1 MKSKSSQLFTI
12 LFYFIIQSANCQ
24 LSGYYT
30 IGGTGANYQ
39 TLPAAISDLY
49 SQGIVGDVTFALNPG
64 TYPGVTFTEIPGASV
79 DNSFVLKS
87 INLDSTEVVI
97 EGTVN
102 FDLTSFITLK
112 AITLSSSQIHI
123 IDFFKSNEIYIEN
136 CVINS
141 TFPSYFFDG
150 AMYLQHFTA
159 DTAWSKITFNQSL
172 IECTSTCIFTT
183 GGYGRTTFTNCEIN
197 SLEDIS
203 LQGGGRITLNDN
215 ICNGGLDIKTSNY
228 CYIRR
233 NEINGIAEIGQIDS
247 IIDNVFISEEIFEV
261 AADYFRGNYFYGSL
275 LRDPNPGSNSN
286 AKFYDN
292 YFECE
297 IHTFHANFPK
307 MVGNTFMNDISL
319 SFNKALLF
327 ENNRMYGDLN
337 YGDTYTGY
345 WNYKI
350 NNNIFH
356 NGCLIGRGHNS
367 IISFNNFVDSAYL
380 YVEYSDISV
389 HDNNFCQGIQGNTSF
404 ENISHNN
411 FFPLIYCYYD
421 TNSTHYDPVYL
432 ESNPGIATN
441 PLLQGKGWSES
452 PEIDY
457 LGNIRKY
464 PPAIGANEIY
474 ICSDSTNNT
483 INISCGEELYLNM
496 CSLPET
502 GSFWWTPDSCIMNP
516 DTAYTSIIACDN
528 NTWYL
533 NNSIY
538 GLIDSVSIEV
548 EPFQVEIAEMPLFYC
563 GYARTLNASYHP
575 FASYHWEP
583 ETGLSDPYIRNPLL
597 LIEDTNNLQYVLRCE
612 IDNCGTSY
620 DTLNIDYDPLPNVG
634 IYYPEQHEDTI
645 FFSCLSTCV
654 DEYLWNFG
662 DGTFSTEE
670 NPYHVYEVNGIYT
683 VTLTGTNSFGSRSHT
698 VNYFFYYD
706 FDEYW
711 APVGATW
718 YYEIVYPFSS
728 KVSYIKY
735 ESVGTTFILNKEC
748 KIITATEGETAYGH
762 LVGNSDTVYTYENNG
777 KIFVFD
783 PNNNDFSLIY
793 DFSAD
798 SGTTWNTTW
807 DTCNFERSILEVD
820 SINVNGNYLK
830 LLSHGGYKIIERIGG
845 ERTLFHGLGIV
856 DCNIPDT
863 IIYEEPFVQRLRCY
877 EDNVIG
883 FYETG
888 ISPTCD
894 FVLGIESI
902 NQIDDQLTIFPIP
915 AKDKIFIKGLPNKD
929 RTRIVISSLSGVNL
943 INTSIRSE
951 VATID
956 ITSLEQGI
964 YLVQIRL
971 EAEIITKKIIV
982 LH

>member
-1 MKSKSSQLFTI
+1 MLLFVI
-12 LFYFIIQSANCQ
+12 PKAHSQ

-39 TLPAAISDLY
+39 TLQYAISDLY
-49 SQGIVGDVTFALNPG
+49 SQGIDGDVTFALNPG
-64 TYPGVTFTEIPGASV
+64 TYPSVIFAEIPGASE
-79 DNSFVLKS
+79 DNKFVLQS
-87 INLDSTEVVI
+87 INLDSTEVII
-97 EGTVN
+97 EGIVK
-102 FDLTSFITLK
+102 FDLTSFITIK
-112 AITLSSSQIHI
+112 SITISSSQVHV

-136 CVINS
+136 CAIYS
-141 TFPSYFFDG
+141 TYPSYFFDG
-150 AMYLQHFTA
+150 AINIEHLTT
-159 DTAWSKITFNQSL
+159 DTAWSKITLSHSL
-172 IECTSTCIFTT
+172 IECTSTCMWTT
-183 GGYGRTTFTNCEIN
+183 GSHGRTIINNCEVN

-215 ICNGGLDIKTSNY
+215 IINGGLDIKTSNY

-247 IIDNVFISEEIFEV
+247 IIDNIFISEEIFEV

-327 ENNRMYGDLN
+327 ENNRMYGDLH

-350 NNNIFH
+350 NNNIFF
-356 NGCLIGRGHNS
+356 NGFLIGRGHHS
-367 IISFNNFVDSAYL
+367 IISYNNFVDSAYL

-389 HDNNFCQGIQGNTSF
+389 HDNNFCRGIEGNTSP

-411 FFPLIYCYYD
+411 YYPLIYCYYD
-421 TNSTHYDPVYL
+421 TNSIHYDPIYL

-441 PLLQGKGWSES
+441 PMLQGKGWSEA
-452 PEIDY
+452 PETDF
-457 LGNIRKY
+457 LGNLRKNS
-464 PPAIGANEIY
+464 PAIGANEIY
-474 ICSDSTNNT
+474 ICSDSMNNL
-483 INISCGEELYLNM
+483 INVPCGDELYLNM
-496 CSLPET
+496 CSLQDT
-502 GSFWWTPDSCIMNP
+502 GNYWWTPDTCILYP
-516 DTAYTSIIACDN
+516 DSIYTAVIGCEN
-528 NTWYL
+528 MTWYL
-533 NNSIY
+533 NNSIF
-538 GLIDSVSIEV
+538 GLIDSVSIQVVPFEV
-548 EPFQVEIAEMPLFYC
+548 QIAEMPLFYC

-575 FASYHWEP
+575 YASYHWEP
-583 ETGLSDPYIRNPLL
+583 ETGLTNPYIRNPKL
-597 LIEDTNNLQYVLRCE
+597 LIEDTTNLKYVLECQ
-612 IDNCGTSY
+612 IDGCGTSY
-620 DTLNIDYDPLPNVG
+620 DTINIDYDPLPNVG
-634 IYYPEQHEDTI
+634 IYYPQQNADTI
-645 FFSCLSTCV
+645 FFTCTSTCV
-654 DEYLWNFG
+654 DEYLWDFG

-670 NPYHVYEVNGIYT
+670 NPYHVFEVNGIYT

-698 VNYFFYYD
+698 INYYFYYD
-706 FDEYW
+706 FDDYW

-728 KVSYIKY
+728 KLSYIKY

-748 KIITATEGETAYGH
+748 KIITATGGETAYGH
-762 LVGNSDTVYTYENNG
+762 LVGNSDTAYTYENNG

-798 SGTTWNTTW
+798 SGTIWNTTW
-807 DTCNFERSILEVD
+807 DTCNFERSISGVD
-820 SINVNGNYLK
+820 SISINGNYLK
-830 LLSHGGYKIIERIGG
+830 LLSHDGYKIIERIGG
-845 ERTLFHGLGIV
+845 ERTLFQGLGVV
-856 DCNIPDT
+856 DCNLPDT
-863 IIYEEPFVQRLRCY
+863 IIYEEPYVQRLRCY
-877 EDNVIG
+877 EDDLIG

-894 FVLGIESI
+894 FVLGTESI
-902 NQIDDQLTIFPIP
+902 KQLNDQVTLYPNP
-915 AKDKIFIKGLPNKD
+915 AKDKIYFEGLPKNG
-929 RTRIVISSLSGVNL
+929 RTKIMISSLSGINL
-943 INTSIRSE
+943 INTNIRSE

-956 ITSLEQGI
+956 ISILEQGI
-964 YLVQIRL
+964 YLIQIRL
-971 EAEIITKKIIV
+971 ETGIITKKIIV